1 MASTIFHHWLDQYRA
16 LPEARRRWIVRGLWG
31 LAFLVVFLLGVA
43 FGRGLGFPN
52 GLQARAHALATRNA
66 ALQDE
71 LQGLKQQ
78 QQTASTSVEV
88 LRKTLAD
95 RDAEVQKLKQDQALY
110 SKLIGIDGDRS
121 GLGVH
126 SLALSPVAGTNAWNF
141 VATLVNAAENGDPAR
156 GNLTLAVE
164 GVQGGTL
171 KTLDWSSLAGPGSGN
186 GIPFGFKF
194 FQQLRGSLAL
204 PRDFVPNRLVV
215 TLHPA
220 RGKAVTRKID
230 WRSARGGGDAD
241 AGTP

>member
-16 LPEARRRWIVRGLWG
+16 LPERRRRWIARGAWA
-31 LAFLVVFLLGVA
+31 LAFVVVFLLGVG
-43 FGRGLGFPN
+43 FGRGLGLPN
-52 GLQARAHALATRNA
+52 GLQARAHALATRNT
-66 ALQDE
+66 ALQGE
-71 LQGLKQQ
+71 LQSLKQQ
-78 QQTASTSVEV
+78 QQTSSTSVDA

-95 RDAEVQKLKQDQALY
+95 RDAEIQKLKQDQVLY

-141 VATLVNAAENGDPAR
+141 VVTLVNAAENGDPAR
-156 GNLTLAVE
+156 GTLTLSVE

-171 KTLDWSSLAGPGSGN
+171 KVLDWASLAGSGK

-204 PRDFVPNRLVV
+204 PQGFVPNRVVV

-220 RGKAVTRKID
+220 RGRPVTRKID
-230 WRSARGGGDAD
+230 WHSARKDEGAP
-241 AGTP
+241 APP